1 MNGSSRFLTRMILFL
16 VAVLVPVALF
26 YPILLDAFLANPA
39 LNGLILGV
47 LILGIGFNFRQVLL
61 LGPEAQWL
69 EQFRS
74 GDDDD
79 ESLGDDRPGAIDAP
93 APIEPKLLAP
103 MARMLEDAKG
113 RSRFSLSALATRS
126 LLDGIATRLDEAREL
141 SRYLVGLSIFLG
153 LLGTFWGLLA
163 TVASI
168 SDVIS
173 GLSISGED
181 ITTVFNDLKAGLEA
195 PLSGMGTAFSSS
207 LFGLAGSLILGFMDL
222 QAGQAQNA
230 FYNDLE
236 EWLSGIT
243 KLSSGATGE
252 DGGPGVS
259 AYTEAVMEQ
268 TAEGLEDLQK
278 TLVRAEQGR
287 ADSTA
292 QLSNLNANVM
302 TLTDLMRAQHQI
314 LAKLAESQIELKAV
328 LAELK
333 TNETAAPVELDQRHI
348 RNIESLVTQMS
359 TDIRAGRD
367 ELSRDIRKELKILA
381 KTLAATGARTP
392 GEN

>member
-1 MNGSSRFLTRMILFL
+1 MTANSRFLTRMILFL
-16 VAVLVPVALF
+16 AAVLVPVALF
-26 YPILLDAFLANPA
+26 YPVLLDAFLANPA

-47 LILGIGFNFRQVLL
+47 LIIGIGFNFRQVLL

-69 EQFRS
+69 DQFQS
-74 GDDDD
+74 DGDE
-79 ESLGDDRPGAIDAP
+79 ESFGDDRPGAVDTP
-93 APIEPKLLAP
+93 AQVEPRLLAP
-103 MARMLEDAKG
+103 MARMLKDAKS
-113 RSRFSLSALATRS
+113 RARFSLSTMATRS
-126 LLDGIATRLDEAREL
+126 LLDSIATRLDEAREL

-173 GLSISGED
+173 GLSISGDD

-195 PLSGMGTAFSSS
+195 PLAGMGTAFSSS

-236 EWLSGIT
+236 EWLSSVT
-243 KLSSGATGE
+243 KLSSGAAAE
-252 DGGPGVS
+252 EGGPGVS
-259 AYTEAVMEQ
+259 AYTEAILEQ

-287 ADSTA
+287 AESTT

-314 LAKLAESQIELKAV
+314 LAKLAESQIELKTV
-328 LAELK
+328 LADLK
-333 TNETAAPVELDQRHI
+333 ASEAIAPVELDQKHI

-359 TDIRAGRD
+359 NDIRAGRD
-367 ELSRDIRKELKILA
+367 ELSRDIRKELKVLA
-381 KTLAATGARTP
+381 KTLAAAAPRTP
-392 GEN
+392 GED